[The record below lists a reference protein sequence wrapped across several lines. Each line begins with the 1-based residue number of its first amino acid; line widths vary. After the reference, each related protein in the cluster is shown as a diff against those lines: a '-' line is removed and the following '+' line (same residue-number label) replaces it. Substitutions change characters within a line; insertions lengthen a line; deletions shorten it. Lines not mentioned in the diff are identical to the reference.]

1 MAAGSNVVSLT
12 YAADTKALVSDI
24 RKGLATVSGMT
35 EAEARKWAKSV
46 DAGLKTIAK
55 GAKGAEQATKQGGA
69 GLKMMGKAADEA
81 GRSAQ
86 KLGGVL
92 DLISPELGAIARNA
106 GDVGDA
112 LDVIGGTGTALLGPI
127 GAVTVAVAA
136 LGAAYLAVSGSIDR
150 AAESQRVLAEISRS
164 TEPLERRLE
173 DAYLDQAV
181 ALGALTVAQGRQ
193 AQAAEDARRAV
204 LDFAAAQEPQ
214 RAELEKTIAT
224 SERYLAVTRGVFA
237 LLPEGVQ
244 AITDQVNVARLAGDA
259 IFGWTDSIEASRS
272 ALGALDGEL
281 LQTAELQGT
290 LREVTLATADATDR
304 HTQAVER
311 SSDGLKRTNDLYDE
325 LRAREEK
332 QKAARIELAAIIG
345 RSQESEAARSDAIIA
360 KRDAELDRI
369 DFLVAATGALEKGEA
384 AREQVVRESA
394 EAEAELR
401 AGLVERLSEQQARA
415 HEQELRQIEQRR
427 SAYIQ
432 AGSTITDSLGSI
444 ADAIQGAEGASEEQ
458 RLAAFRAAKGVA
470 LASAV
475 INVAQGITSALTLPP
490 PLGQIAAVTVGAA
503 GAVQIATIAA
513 TEPSFHQGGMVGD
526 LAPDEIRGPRMTTGE
541 GVLTARG
548 VRSVGGPSAVQ
559 AANEGRSSGAASPQG
574 SPQVIAVLT
583 PPGSPTRLLR
593 DATRSQAGAALVRS
607 ASRPSVLRTT
617 R

>member
-12 YAADTKALVSDI
+12 YQADTKALVSDI

-55 GAKGAEQATKQGGA
+55 GAKGAETATKQGGA
-69 GLKMMGKAADEA
+69 GLKAMGKAADEA
-81 GRSAQ
+81 GRNAQ

-150 AAESQRVLAEISRS
+150 AAESQHVLAEISRS

-173 DAYLDQAV
+173 DAYIDQAV

-224 SERYLAVTRGVFA
+224 SERYLAVTRGLFA
-237 LLPEGVQ
+237 LLPDGVQ

-259 IFGWTDSIEASRS
+259 YFGWTDSIEASRS
-272 ALGALDGEL
+272 AIGDLDGEL
-281 LQTAELQGT
+281 LETAELQGT

-304 HTQAVER
+304 HAAATER
-311 SSDGLKRTNDLYDE
+311 STEGLQRTSDLYAD
-325 LRAREEK
+325 LRRREEERG
-332 QKAARIELAAIIG
+332 AALLELAQIAES
-345 RSQESEAARSDAIIA
+345 SQTSEAPRLDAIIA
-360 KRDAELDRI
+360 KRDAELYRI
-369 DFLVAATGALEKGEA
+369 EELIAATGALEQGEA
-384 AREQVVRESA
+384 ARLEVVRESA

-415 HEQELRQIEQRR
+415 HEQDLRQIEQRR

-458 RLAAFRAAKGVA
+458 RLAAFRAAKGIA
-470 LASAV
+470 YASAL
-475 INVAQGITSALTLPP
+475 INVAQGVTAALTLPP
-490 PLGQIAAVTVGAA
+490 PLGPIAAVAVGAA

-583 PPGSPTRLLR
+583 PPGSPTRILR
-593 DATRSQAGAALVRS
+593 DATRSQAGAAMVRS